1 VAIIL
6 ETPRLNIRHP
16 ERQDIDDLV
25 NIFASRVCARFLGGV
40 TTAEETRNRF
50 ECVIDFQEELN
61 LDEKLGTWV
70 IHHKT
75 DNRCIGEAGL
85 NLYEIDGTEAVAM
98 HGVLAFSYWGKGLA
112 LEFFSALRDY
122 CFYEIGLQ
130 RVVGKIHPDNKPS
143 LKVARDIFMEY
154 EREVEDGCHL
164 YSVQRFCWLDDEKSN
179 YFQRLLNVAASTD
192 M

>member
-1 VAIIL
+1 MAIII
-6 ETPRLNIRHP
+6 ETPRLIVRHP
-16 ERQDIDDLV
+16 ERHDLDELV

-40 TTAEETRNRF
+40 RTPGETRTRF
-50 ECVIDFQEELN
+50 EGIIELREKFN
-61 LDEKLGTWV
+61 LDERIGTWV
-70 IHHKT
+70 IHHKA
-75 DNRCIGEAGL
+75 DNGCIGEAGL

-98 HGVLAFSYWGKGLA
+98 HGVLAFSYWGEGLA

-122 CFYEIGLQ
+122 CFFDIGLQ
-130 RVVGKIHPDNKPS
+130 RVIGKIHPDNKPS
-143 LKVARDIFMEY
+143 LKVARDIGMEY
-154 EREVEDGCHL
+154 DREVEDGCHL